1 MLKKSQHQLLTLQ
14 SKNLNF
20 SPPRL
25 LPPPS
30 PWSQCSAGCA
40 CPRTWSTSSLQ
51 LHMFPSVFGDEFSD
65 SLNFVMNL
73 VTNSVMNFLKLV
85 TNTVKNLVMNF
96 MNHKLINSMQCSIIR
111 IISKVLTKDDVEDT
125 DNKGNA
131 KIIKGFMI
139 SIIWSL
145 YDFSLVLEH
154 LKLLIVCLDFGLQGG
169 HYSLS
174 HPQLH
179 LSESLACLKICQVWQ
194 FGKFSPLPSV
204 ILTEIWLWHWWWLKK
219 GFALKHIW

>member
-1 MLKKSQHQLLTLQ
+1 
-14 SKNLNF
+14 
-20 SPPRL
+20 
-25 LPPPS
+25 
-30 PWSQCSAGCA
+30 
-40 CPRTWSTSSLQ
+40 
-51 LHMFPSVFGDEFSD
+51 MFPSVFGDEFSD

-139 SIIWSL
+139 SII
-145 YDFSLVLEH
+145 
-154 LKLLIVCLDFGLQGG
+154 
-169 HYSLS
+169 
-174 HPQLH
+174 
-179 LSESLACLKICQVWQ
+179 
-194 FGKFSPLPSV
+194 
-204 ILTEIWLWHWWWLKK
+204 
-219 GFALKHIW
+219 